1 MANCGDQPVPY
12 RMMSFVR
19 GMIYGKLTAKFHY
32 TCRLLFVQL
41 LLSMQV
47 LNYFQDYSVNFYLR
61 QSWRD
66 PRLAFNANML
76 NPPQNKIKIED
87 KVKQIWVPDV
97 FVRNE
102 KKAEFHDI
110 TIPNVMLTLNTSGYV
125 WYVTK

>member
-1 MANCGDQPVPY
+1 MH
-12 RMMSFVR
+12 
-19 GMIYGKLTAKFHY
+19 I
-32 TCRLLFVQL
+32 
-41 LLSMQV
+41 